1 MTTSTDLLTSRK
13 NLHETKFVETQL
25 AALKP
30 GQILLKVD
38 TFAFTANNVTYG
50 AFGDAMMYWNFFPAP
65 EGYGRIPVWGFA
77 DVVESQAEGIKPGE
91 RFWGYYPISTHLVV
105 EPARVTP
112 HGFSD
117 GAAHRQKMAPIYNS
131 YVRVAADPHYT
142 KTRESE
148 RALLRPLFTTSFL
161 IDDFL
166 ADSDFFGAREVVLS
180 SASSKT
186 SLGLAF
192 LLHKHRKGQVA
203 VVGLTSKSNAAFVE
217 KTGYYDRVV
226 AYDAIAQSPHDKP
239 AVFVDMAGSGEVRA
253 AVHKH
258 WGDGLKYSCAVGAT
272 HWDHMGGPAADL
284 PGPKPQLFFAPD
296 QVKKRLTDWGPQGFE
311 DRIAKATNEFIA
323 SVDGWM
329 KIVKGKGKADIE
341 RVYKAMVDGKAKP
354 EEGHML
360 SL

>member
-13 NLHETKFVETQL
+13 SLHETKFVETQL
-25 AALKP
+25 PALKP
-30 GQILLKVD
+30 GQVLFKID

-50 AFGDAMMYWNFFPAP
+50 VFGDAMMYWNFFPAP
-65 EGYGRIPVWGFA
+65 EGFGRVPVWGFA

-91 RFWGYYPISTHLVV
+91 RFWGYYPISTHLIV
-105 EPARVTP
+105 EPTRVAP

-117 GAAHRQKMAPIYNS
+117 GAAHRQKMAPVYNN
-131 YVRVAADPHYT
+131 YVRVSADPNY
-142 KTRESE
+142 KKERESE
-148 RALLRPLFTTSFL
+148 RALLRPLFSTSFL

-166 ADSDFFGAREVVLS
+166 AESDFFGGREVVLS

-192 LLHKHRKGQVA
+192 LLHKNRRGQVG

-226 AYDAIAQSPHDKP
+226 TYDAIAQSPHDKA

-253 AVHKH
+253 TVHKH
-258 WGDGLKYSCAVGAT
+258 WGDRLKYSCAVGAT
-272 HWDHMGGPAADL
+272 HWDHMGPNTNL
-284 PGPKPQLFFAPD
+284 PGPQPQLFFAPD
-296 QVKKRLTDWGPQGFE
+296 RVKKRLTDWGQQGFE
-311 DRIAKATNEFIA
+311 EHLAKATNEFIT

-329 KIVKGKGKADIE
+329 KIVKGKGKADVE
-341 RVYKAMVDGKAKP
+341 RVYRDMVAGKAKA